1 MQVDL
6 FLSGMGTI
14 TVLGSNG
21 FVGREISHEI
31 QAYLRNNTK
40 DCQRIVDLVPSSSYD
55 TDFFQST
62 THQLLSSHSDSLGCR
77 NAQLF
82 IFAFGSGGFS
92 LTDSEANRQ
101 IRAFLKFL
109 KQFQASYPNA
119 TSIHISSLGAMS
131 STLDSAYKQL
141 VQLKEDTII
150 SQEAGCI
157 LRLPGIWGFL
167 KTSSGAY
174 SPRGV
179 IGYLI
184 DRTSRQAQVD
194 IYAEM
199 LTSRYYLN
207 VKTVSRQVLEIVVD
221 HLAGR
226 DVPLIIN
233 LVPLWKLDINSLIA
247 LISSI
252 LDKPVPFRLIPGAA
266 TDRESHSLATLEGK
280 NLFVRESFDIRIPSW
295 PNYH

>member
-1 MQVDL
+1 MQVDS
-6 FLSGMGTI
+6 FLSGIGTI

-21 FVGREISHEI
+21 FIGREISREIHEHLI
-31 QAYLRNNTK
+31 NNTK
-40 DCQRIVDLVPSSSYD
+40 DCQRIVDLVSNTSYD
-55 TDFFQST
+55 TDFFQSSI
-62 THQLLSSHSDSLGCR
+62 HQLLSSHPDSLGCR

-92 LTDSEANRQ
+92 LTELEANDQ
-101 IRAFLKFL
+101 IRVFLNFL

-131 STLDSAYKQL
+131 STLDSGYKQL
-141 VQLKEDTII
+141 IQLKEDIII
-150 SQEAGCI
+150 SHEAGYI

-167 KTSSGAY
+167 KSSSGAY

-184 DRTSRQAQVD
+184 DRTSRQGRVD

-207 VKTVSRQVLEIVVD
+207 VKTVSRQILELIIE
-221 HLAGR
+221 HLGGR

-247 LISSI
+247 LVSST
-252 LDKPVPFRLIPGAA
+252 LDKPVPYRLSPGAA
-266 TDRESHSLATLEGK
+266 PDRESHSLATLDGK
-280 NLFVRESFDIRIPSW
+280 NLFVRESLDIRIPSW